1 MAMARTEPRN
11 GEGRPALTALAIALV
26 TVLAM
31 TASGCGYTLRAP
43 FDETIRTVYVPIFR
57 SFSFR
62 DDINIRL
69 QEELI
74 KEIEDRTTYRVV
86 DSPENADT
94 ILSGTILYTTKYA
107 SVVNPNNFPRQLF
120 ADLTV
125 EVSWEDLRTPED
137 PSKEPPKVRLI
148 QTVPFFPEPGETAF
162 LAYQEAIRRAAVDIV
177 NMMEEP
183 W

>member
-1 MAMARTEPRN
+1 MAMARTNPRC
-11 GEGRPALTALAIALV
+11 GPGPCALLAAIAALAVIGG
-26 TVLAM
+26 
-31 TASGCGYTLRAP
+31 GCGYSLRAP
-43 FDETIRTVYVPIFR
+43 FDESIRTVYVPIFR

-62 DDINIRL
+62 DDLNIRL

-74 KEIEDRTTYRVV
+74 KEIENRTTYRVV
-86 DSPENADT
+86 DSPEKADT
-94 ILSGTILYTTKYA
+94 ILSGTVLYAQKFNA
-107 SVVNPNNFPRQLF
+107 VVSPNNLPRQLF
-120 ADLTV
+120 ADLTI
-125 EVSWEDLRTPED
+125 EVSWEDLRNPTD
-137 PSKEPPKVRLI
+137 PDKEPPKVTLT